1 MCWMFSVEGLRV
13 LVICARRWC
22 KVSLHLPSSRSA
34 VFTDLW
40 ELRTSEY
47 YAFHKVM
54 NVAQFLKKL
63 NYKDFPGGPVVK
75 TAHFHCRGSLV
86 RDLRSC
92 MLCGTGQRKRIVD
105 LQYYIMIVA
114 QFAFQGDVAEC

>member
-1 MCWMFSVEGLRV
+1 MQLEILFQSYLLSLAFMINSGQFLSYYSSPYEKSFNCTHFYLCSYEQCVCWMFSVDGLRV
-13 LVICARRWC
+13 LVICALRWC

-54 NVAQFLKKL
+54 NVAQF
-63 NYKDFPGGPVVK
+63 F
-75 TAHFHCRGSLV
+75 
-86 RDLRSC
+86 
-92 MLCGTGQRKRIVD
+92 
-105 LQYYIMIVA
+105 
-114 QFAFQGDVAEC
+114 